1 MSSLQFLNGSLIT
14 RGPIQA
20 FSSLSA
26 FDPIIINSNNTH
38 GGSEYAGLMTLTN
51 SITGTANP
59 NKFVR
64 MNNIGSL
71 EIVNSGY
78 TGTLLSLKDSG
89 ELNIQGSLYAV
100 PNYCTAGL
108 PTNQTMSNSDS
119 AVQFNAI
126 SDPNGW
132 WKTSGSPAYRFQ
144 PTRSGVYVIT
154 FSVLWGTGGGSG
166 QMNTQISKSG
176 NQVLLTQSAVNTVI
190 NLTHSN
196 TAIVSLNGST
206 DYIQVT
212 CYTDSTT
219 TQIVNGNGGK
229 TTTIFNAYLLN

>member
-1 MSSLQFLNGSLIT
+1 MSSSQFLNGSLIT

-38 GGSEYAGLMTLTN
+38 GGSDYAGLMTLTN
-51 SITGTANP
+51 SITGTENP

-71 EIVNSGY
+71 EILNSGY

-108 PTNQTMSNSDS
+108 PTNQTMSNSDT
-119 AVQFNAI
+119 AVQFTAI
-126 SDPNGW
+126 SDLNGW

-154 FSVLWGTGGGSG
+154 YSVSWGTGGGSD
-166 QMNTQISKSG
+166 QINTQISKNG
-176 NQVLLTQSAVNTVI
+176 NQVLIYQSQVNTVVP
-190 NLTHSN
+190 LTHAN
-196 TAIVSLNGST
+196 TAIISLNGTT
-206 DYIQVT
+206 DYIQIT
-212 CYTDSTT
+212 CFSGSTT
-219 TQIVNGNGGK
+219 TQIVNGGAGK
-229 TTTIFNAYLLN
+229 TTTTFNAYLLN